1 MNNGDTTSRLT
12 ARFSEALAYTADLH
26 RHQRRKGGEIPY
38 VGHLLSVAGL
48 VIEGDGTE
56 TQVIA
61 ALLHD
66 AVEDQGRDG
75 ETLREITTRFGADV
89 ARIVEECSDTDAI
102 PKPPWRPRKEAY
114 IRHLEAVSPETILVS
129 LADKLDNSRAILRD
143 LRKDGPSLWER
154 FNTTDPQDHLWYY
167 QALLKAYEERC
178 DNWLVA
184 EFRLVVAELAAE
196 VSRPFECP

>member
-1 MNNGDTTSRLT
+1 MNNEDTTIRLT

-26 RHQRRKGGEIPY
+26 RHQRRKGGEIPN
-38 VGHLLSVAGL
+38 VGQLLTVAGL

-75 ETLREITTRFGADV
+75 ETLREISTRFGADV
-89 ARIVEECSDTDAI
+89 ARIVEECSDTDEI

-114 IRHLEAVSPETILVS
+114 IRHLETVSPETILVS
-129 LADKLDNSRAILRD
+129 LADKLDNARAILRD
-143 LRKDGPSLWER
+143 LRKDGPSLWNR

-167 QALLKAYEERC
+167 RALLAAYEERA
-178 DNWLVA
+178 DSWLVA
-184 EFRLVVAELAAE
+184 EFRLVVAEIAAE
-196 VSRPFECP
+196 VSGPSA

>member
-1 MNNGDTTSRLT
+1 MSDDDTTSRLT
-12 ARFSEALAYTADLH
+12 ARFSEALAYTAELH

-66 AVEDQGRDG
+66 AVEDQGRGG
-75 ETLREITTRFGADV
+75 ETLREITSRFGADV
-89 ARIVEECSDTDAI
+89 ARIVEECSDTDVI

-114 IRHLEAVSPETILVS
+114 IRHLETVSPEAILVS

-143 LRKDGPSLWER
+143 LRKDGPSLWDR
-154 FNTTDPQDHLWYY
+154 FSTTDPQDHLWYY
-167 QALLKAYEERC
+167 RALLAAYEERG
-178 DNWLVA
+178 DSWLVA
-184 EFRLVVAELAAE
+184 EFRQVVAEIAAE
-196 VSRPFECP
+196 VEG

>member
-1 MNNGDTTSRLT
+1 MSDDDTTSRLT
-12 ARFSEALAYTADLH
+12 ARFSEALAYTAELH

-66 AVEDQGRDG
+66 AVEDQGRGG
-75 ETLREITTRFGADV
+75 ETLREITSRFGTDV
-89 ARIVEECSDTDAI
+89 ARIVEECSDTDVI

-114 IRHLEAVSPETILVS
+114 IRHLETVSPEAILVS

-143 LRKDGPSLWER
+143 LRKDGPSLWDR
-154 FNTTDPQDHLWYY
+154 FSTTDPQDHLWYY
-167 QALLKAYEERC
+167 RALLAAYEERG
-178 DNWLVA
+178 DSWLVA
-184 EFRLVVAELAAE
+184 EFRLVVAEIAAE
-196 VSRPFECP
+196 VEGSFT

>member
-1 MNNGDTTSRLT
+1 MNNEDTTIRLT

-75 ETLREITTRFGADV
+75 ETLREIGTRFGADV
-89 ARIVEECSDTDAI
+89 ARIVEIWESCRARTATPGPFLFGAFSIADGMFAPVVWRFETYAVDLPPAARSYADAM
-102 PKPPWRPRKEAY
+102 
-114 IRHLEAVSPETILVS
+114 
-129 LADKLDNSRAILRD
+129 LALPAMQEWAAAARAEI
-143 LRKDGPSLWER
+143 G
-154 FNTTDPQDHLWYY
+154 
-167 QALLKAYEERC
+167 
-178 DNWLVA
+178 
-184 EFRLVVAELAAE
+184 
-196 VSRPFECP
+196 

>member
-1 MNNGDTTSRLT
+1 MNSEDTTIRLT

-75 ETLREITTRFGADV
+75 ETLREISTRFGADV
-89 ARIVEECSDTDAI
+89 ARIVEECSDTDEI

-114 IRHLEAVSPETILVS
+114 IRHLETVSPETILVS
-129 LADKLDNSRAILRD
+129 LADKLDNARAILRD
-143 LRKDGPSLWER
+143 LRKDGPSLWNR

-167 QALLKAYEERC
+167 RALLAAYEERA
-178 DNWLVA
+178 DSWLVT
-184 EFRLVVAELAAE
+184 EFRLVVAEIAAE
-196 VSRPFECP
+196 VSRPSA